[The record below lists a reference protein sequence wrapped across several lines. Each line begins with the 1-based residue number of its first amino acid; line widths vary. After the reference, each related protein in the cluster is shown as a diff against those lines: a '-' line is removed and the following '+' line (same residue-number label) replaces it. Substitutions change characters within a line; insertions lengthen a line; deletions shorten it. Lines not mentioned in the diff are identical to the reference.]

1 MSAAD
6 PKGATRH
13 QARHQARILAMQ
25 ALYEAD
31 VARHPADAVLERLIG
46 EGPAAETQ
54 EATEETGETAA
65 ALQRLIGD
73 HAYSPATVAFAWRLV
88 RGVVEHLDEID
99 PLIAEVAPTWP
110 LAQMAKIDKSI
121 LRLAVYEVLYEPDV
135 PYKAAINEAVEL
147 AKVYGSDSSSRFVNG
162 VLGTIAAKKL
172 GARHHAAA
180 SPHPPA
186 SG

>member
-1 MSAAD
+1 MSAAES
-6 PKGATRH
+6 KSEARR

-46 EGPAAETQ
+46 EQ
-54 EATEETGETAA
+54 
-65 ALQRLIGD
+65 
-73 HAYSPATVAFAWRLV
+73 AYSPATVDFAWRLV
-88 RGVVEHLDEID
+88 RGVVLHLDEID
-99 PLIAEVAPTWP
+99 PLIAEAAPTWP

-121 LRLAVYEVLYEPDV
+121 LRLAIYEVLHEPDV

-172 GARHHAAA
+172 GARAQPAEPPPAAA
-180 SPHPPA
+180 S
-186 SG
+186 G

>member
-1 MSAAD
+1 MSAAES
-6 PKGATRH
+6 KSEARR

-46 EGPAAETQ
+46 EGPAAAAQ
-54 EATEETGETAA
+54 EAGEQAGGA
-65 ALQRLIGD
+65 EVALQRLIGE
-73 HAYSPATVAFAWRLV
+73 HAYSPATVDFAWRLV
-88 RGVVEHLDEID
+88 RGVVLHLDEID
-99 PLIAEVAPTWP
+99 PLIAAAAPTWP

-121 LRLAVYEVLYEPDV
+121 LRLAVYEVLHEPDV

-172 GARHHAAA
+172 GARAQHAE
-180 SPHPPA
+180 PPQPPA